1 MEDLEWKD
9 GTGCLFIF
17 YITIHCVDFYM
28 YNIIYIY
35 MLVCCFRFFVLVFF
49 ELGYAYAVRILLLG
63 FVLVS
68 GCVFVCAC

>member
-1 MEDLEWKD
+1 
-9 GTGCLFIF
+9 
-17 YITIHCVDFYM
+17 M
-28 YNIIYIY
+28 YNIIDIY